1 MAGMGIGE
9 SQHSSPQEG
18 WRVNCKMSGENM
30 EKRRPQATKETTKAR
45 ETLAERS
52 WSKDAL
58 Y

>member
-45 ETLAERS
+45 ETLAQ
-52 WSKDAL
+52 
-58 Y
+58 